1 MFVIKLSSRQ
11 TLGVLESVSES
22 ILSWLSSP
30 VDRYESEI
38 LIEGERVMALVHT
51 DLAHQPR
58 DLHKTLS
65 TRLSLISASYRLGAR
80 PTESETSQN
89 VLRFH
94 QVENSVLINIKH
106 LQRSSLNTHLQT
118 DSQNLEQ
125 LLQVIKFILQNAELI
140 LRILAR

>member
-1 MFVIKLSSRQ
+1 MH
-11 TLGVLESVSES
+11 GHES
-22 ILSWLSSP
+22 ISQGSLCRLGPSI
-30 VDRYESEI
+30 DGYECEI

-80 PTESETSQN
+80 PPESETSQN

-106 LQRSSLNTHLQT
+106 LQRSSLNTLT
-118 DSQNLEQ
+118 DRHS
-125 LLQVIKFILQNAELI
+125 KP
-140 LRILAR
+140 